1 MPGDAATGRR
11 FMRCLTEHLGPDR
24 AAIVLISPAQENAIS
39 QFKVLRLPLP
49 GAPTINRSMNI
60 SKAEQTIYWLFRQRF
75 FKKLEKYVE
84 EIASFAA
91 KNQVSY
97 LVSVL
102 DHPAN
107 IWLTRKVADAL
118 KIRYSTFTASLP
130 DVVLQEE
137 GYDSQS
143 CNQIGREFV
152 EVLKSAQS
160 AGFASLPM
168 ANYYSEKHSVNG
180 IEIPLPAQ
188 PDPLVPTIASKEKRG
203 EIVIGSLINPKFM
216 EGTQALIEA
225 CQAINWQTEEKRISL
240 RLLGSIACLPFKF
253 GGKPA
258 EIEILGGLSRSET
271 VVALK
276 ECTLNFLPFVSEKG
290 QARRSLL
297 CLPDDFPTYIEAERP
312 LLVRALKPSLIED
325 TMREF
330 SLGITLESLSE
341 NLFIPALKTL
351 LDAGQNKDLTANF
364 QRLRQERFAESAF
377 AAGIRNLLPSPYI
390 EKNSTA

>member
-1 MPGDAATGRR
+1 
-11 FMRCLTEHLGPDR
+11 MRCLTAHLGPDR
-24 AAIVLISPAQENAIS
+24 SAIVLISPAQENAIS
-39 QFKVLRLPLP
+39 QFKVLKLPLP
-49 GAPTINRSMNI
+49 GAPTINGVMNI

-75 FKKLEKYVE
+75 FKKLERYVE

-91 KNQVSY
+91 KNQISH

-107 IWLTRKVADAL
+107 IWLTRKVAEAL
-118 KIRYSTFTASLP
+118 KIRYSTFTAALP
-130 DVVLQEE
+130 DIVLQEE
-137 GYDSQS
+137 GYDAQS
-143 CNQIGREFV
+143 CNQIAREFV

-160 AGFASLPM
+160 AGFASLAM
-168 ANYYSEKHSVNG
+168 ANYYREKHSVDG

-188 PDPLVPTIASKEKRG
+188 PDADKLIMDSKENRAHLNT
-203 EIVIGSLINPKFM
+203 EIVIGSLLNPRFM

-225 CQAINWQTEEKRISL
+225 CQSINWQTEGKRISL

-258 EIEILGGLSRSET
+258 EIEILGGLSRLET

-276 ECTLNFLPFVSEKG
+276 ECTLNFLPFVSEQS

-297 CLPDDFPTYIEAERP
+297 CLPDDLPTYIEAERP

-330 SLGITLESLSE
+330 SLGTTLESLSE
-341 NLFIPALKTL
+341 NMFIPALKTL

-377 AAGIRNLLPSPYI
+377 AARIRDLLPSPYI